1 MQVLRGLRGIEF
13 EPSAAAVSIGN
24 FDGVHRGHQA
34 VIGTAVRAAAAR
46 QVAAVV
52 CTFDPHTRIL
62 LDPQAPPRLL
72 ETLDQRLE
80 IIEGL
85 GVDVAVVIPFTREV
99 ASVTHEEFVDS
110 FLVGTLG
117 AVSVHVSDG
126 FNFGARGR
134 GSIDFLRTAGR
145 AAGFDV
151 DVVPAVMADGRPI
164 SSTRIRDALV
174 EGRLEEANELLG
186 RPFALVGRVVHGAGR
201 GHDLGAP
208 TANLDFENGC
218 VPAAGVY
225 VTEANVGGAVH
236 PAVANVG
243 VRPTFGPGGDVTIEA
258 HLLHHDGELYGERM
272 ELAFLERLRGE
283 RQFDSA
289 EALAAQIQQ
298 DVRRALAR
306 FAT

>member
-1 MQVLRGLRGIEF
+1 MQVVRGFHGIEF
-13 EPSAAAVSIGN
+13 EPPAAAVSIGN

-34 VIGTAVRAAAAR
+34 VIGKAVRAAADHD
-46 QVAAVV
+46 VAAVV

-62 LDPQAPPRLL
+62 LDPMSPPRLL

-80 IIEGL
+80 VIEGL
-85 GVDVAVVIPFTREV
+85 GVDVAVVIPFTQEV
-99 ASVTHEEFVDS
+99 ARVTHEEFIAS
-110 FLVGTLG
+110 FLVGTLR

-126 FNFGARGR
+126 FRFGARGR
-134 GSIDFLRTAGR
+134 GSIDFLR
-145 AAGFDV
+145 AAGQTEKFAV
-151 DVVPAVMADGRPI
+151 DVVSAVIADGRPI

-174 EGRLEEANELLG
+174 EGRLAEANELLD

-201 GHDLGAP
+201 GRELEVP

-225 VTEANVGGAVH
+225 VTEARIGESVY
-236 PAVANVG
+236 PAVTNVG
-243 VRPTFGPGGDVTIEA
+243 VRPTFGTSGDLTVEA
-258 HLLHHDGELYGERM
+258 HLLDHHGELYGERM

-283 RQFDSA
+283 RQFESA

-298 DVRRALAR
+298 DVQQALAR
-306 FAT
+306 FPS

>member
-1 MQVLRGLRGIEF
+1 MQVLRGLHGIEF
-13 EPSAAAVSIGN
+13 EPRAAAVSIGN

-34 VIGTAVRAAAAR
+34 VIGNAVRAAAER
-46 QVAAVV
+46 EVAAVV

-62 LDPQAPPRLL
+62 LDPEAPPRLL

-80 IIEGL
+80 VIEGL
-85 GVDVAVVIPFTREV
+85 GVDVAVVIPFTQEV
-99 ASVTHEEFVDS
+99 ARVTHEEFVAS

-126 FNFGARGR
+126 FRFGTHGR
-134 GSIDFLRTAGR
+134 GSIDFLRITGR
-145 AAGFDV
+145 TEGFAV
-151 DVVPAVMADGRPI
+151 DVVPAVMANGRPV

-174 EGRLEEANELLG
+174 EGRLAEANELLG

-201 GHDLGAP
+201 GRDLDAP

-225 VTEANVGGAVH
+225 VTEARIAESAH

-243 VRPTFGPGGDVTIEA
+243 VRPTFGAGGDLTVEA
-258 HLLHHDGELYGERM
+258 HLLDHHGELYGERM

-283 RQFDSA
+283 RQFESA

-298 DVRRALAR
+298 DVQQALAR
-306 FAT
+306 FAS

>member
-1 MQVLRGLRGIEF
+1 MQVLRGLHEIDF
-13 EPSAAAVSIGN
+13 EPLAAAVSIGN

-34 VIGTAVRAAAAR
+34 VIGNAVRAAAER
-46 QVAAVV
+46 EVAAVV

-62 LDPQAPPRLL
+62 LDPEAPPRLL

-80 IIEGL
+80 VIEGL
-85 GVDVAVVIPFTREV
+85 GVDVTVVIPFTPEV
-99 ASVTHEEFVDS
+99 ARVSHEKFVDS
-110 FLVGTLG
+110 FLTGTLR

-126 FNFGARGR
+126 FRFGARGR
-134 GSIDFLRTAGR
+134 GSVDFLRTAGR
-145 AAGFDV
+145 TEGFGV
-151 DVVPAVMADGRPI
+151 DVVPAVMADGEPI

-174 EGRLEEANELLG
+174 EGRLADANGLLG

-201 GHDLGAP
+201 GRDLDAP

-218 VPAAGVY
+218 VPAVGVY
-225 VTEANVGGAVH
+225 ITEARISGSVH
-236 PAVANVG
+236 AAVANVG
-243 VRPTFGPGGDVTIEA
+243 VRPTFGGGGDLTVEA
-258 HLLHHDGELYGERM
+258 HLLDHHGELYGERM

-283 RQFDSA
+283 RQFETA

-298 DVRRALAR
+298 DVQQALAH